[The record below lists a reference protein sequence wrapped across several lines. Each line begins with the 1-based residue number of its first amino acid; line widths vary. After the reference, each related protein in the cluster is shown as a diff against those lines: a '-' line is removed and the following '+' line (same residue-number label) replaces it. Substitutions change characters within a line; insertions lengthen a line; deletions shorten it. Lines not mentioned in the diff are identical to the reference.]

1 METLKEKIADI
12 IQRDVKELTG
22 YDVLVSSV
30 ADDVVAAICEEE
42 GHKSTTTHT
51 EQLGGGRFR
60 DHFKCLRCG
69 DVKIGPKGQKYPDG
83 TVGYE

>member
-1 METLKEKIADI
+1 MGLRERFEKIANDI
-12 IQRDVKELTG
+12 V
-22 YDVLVSSV
+22 YDAASI
-30 ADDVVAAICEEE
+30 DDLLAAVCEEE
-42 GHKSTTTHT
+42 GHKSRVVHT

-69 DVKIGPKGQKYPDG
+69 DLKVGPKGQKYPDG